1 MCNRVRFSRRRSP
14 THTGVACISV
24 YVYLSIQYKN
34 THAHVSTFV
43 QYTFFFFAAP
53 GFYEQAHIPL
63 LKLSSSVGLT
73 NPAAVILDLKGAM
86 NSEGRAVQR
95 RAQ

>member
-1 MCNRVRFSRRRSP
+1 MILASERADAPSYCHLYFPYYIKSIFFCIVQEY
-14 THTGVACISV
+14 THTHIS
-24 YVYLSIQYKN
+24 
-34 THAHVSTFV
+34 AFV
-43 QYTFFFFAAP
+43 QYTFFAVP
-53 GFYEQAHIPL
+53 GFYEQAHTPL

-86 NSEGRAVQR
+86 NSEGRSVQH